1 MKKQVEGTIAMT
13 PEVWEKVNKSLTGAA
28 KSLGMSIEEYSVIA
42 YAIIDGYFQKNNMK
56 MQIFRDNGFETKDF
70 KPKGNA

>member
-1 MKKQVEGTIAMT
+1 MKKQGTIEMT
-13 PEVWEKVNKSLTGAA
+13 PEVWEKVNKSLTTSA

-56 MQIFRDNGFETKDF
+56 MEIFRDNGFETKDF
-70 KPKGNA
+70 TPKGN